1 MRYIIL
7 NLVIVFCTMSCQSSK
22 PEQTKLMQGEMWRVA
37 EIYSIPLT
45 VPTKMHLSEGMVRG
59 QAACNSFFA
68 SFSEI
73 KTGFEIGFVASTR
86 KGCIS
91 EVASKEEFLLFQNLP
106 KMMRAVQLDNA
117 IRLDGDDG
125 AFIHLIKNEL
135 N

>member
-7 NLVIVFCTMSCQSSK
+7 NLVIVFCTMSCQSNK

-37 EIYSIPLT
+37 EINSIPLT
-45 VPTKMHLSEGMVRG
+45 VPANMHLSEGMVRG
-59 QAACNSFFA
+59 QAACNRFFA

-106 KMMRAVQLDNA
+106 KMTRAVQVDNA
-117 IRLDGDDG
+117 IRLEGDDG
-125 AFIHLIKNEL
+125 AFIRLIKNEL